1 MNRAERKR
9 TVAELNARVRAL
21 RLAGLDD
28 MALFAAMADRMPTF
42 KRFMDAGGFA
52 DGEINRL
59 ARRCPDLY
67 YYACLLTAIADVI
80 SDGAIQAPR

>member
-1 MNRAERKR
+1 
-9 TVAELNARVRAL
+9 
-21 RLAGLDD
+21 
-28 MALFAAMADRMPTF
+28 MALFAAMADCMPTF

-80 SDGAIQAPR
+80 SDGAIQALR